1 MVVILASSSP
11 RRKELLARII
21 PEFDCQAAD
30 IDESIRKGQTP
41 IDYVQE
47 MAERKAFVIHQKNPN
62 ALTIACDTIVA
73 LEHEIF
79 GKPKDRKAA
88 YTMLKKLSGCTHQV
102 LTSVVIRK
110 GSEKTSFLSTSEV
123 TFFPLS
129 EKELVCYLATDE
141 YKDKAGAYGIQGAG
155 ALLVKSIQGD
165 YYSIMGLPIA
175 QLSRKLTHYE
185 S

>member
-21 PEFDCQAAD
+21 PEFDCQPAD
-30 IDESIRKGQTP
+30 IDESIREGQTP
-41 IDYVQE
+41 IEYVQE
-47 MAERKAFVIHQKNPN
+47 MAERKASVVHQKNPN
-62 ALTIACDTIVA
+62 DLIIACDTIVA

-79 GKPKDRKAA
+79 GKPKDRRDA
-88 YTMLKKLSGCTHQV
+88 YTMLKKLSGRTHQV
-102 LTSVVIRK
+102 FTSVVIRK
-110 GSEKTSFLSTSEV
+110 GSEKTSFLSKSKV

-129 EKELVCYLATDE
+129 EEELVHYLATDE

-175 QLSRKLTHYE
+175 QLSRKLTHYQ